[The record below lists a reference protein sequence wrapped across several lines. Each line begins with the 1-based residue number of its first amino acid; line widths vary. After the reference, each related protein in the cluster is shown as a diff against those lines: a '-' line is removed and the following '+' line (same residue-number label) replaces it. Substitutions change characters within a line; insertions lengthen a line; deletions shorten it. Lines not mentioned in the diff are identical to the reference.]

1 MPRFALV
8 GLVFT
13 VLASTRIEAQMEA
26 AAGSG
31 QCSLANSVS
40 GASSFTINCRTGKDQ
55 ADKILSLLNHAL
67 ANKDSKAIDAK
78 LDELLAVANRPIDS
92 EIHAGPIS
100 QSSTGDCRPNNVR
113 SSKATNCDAPPHV
126 TASVQRTVRSNE
138 PEGLWVTSF
147 TLKADR
153 ATTTGDLKLTCSG
166 PCVRASMGHVDSYV
180 FMSGGTGAPDPSD
193 PNTVVY
199 EERPEPMASGQV
211 VRVAVYS
218 KEPVKVISGLLG
230 GNAIEFR
237 R

>member
-8 GLVFT
+8 VLGFT
-13 VLASTRIEAQMEA
+13 VLASTSSEAQTGAA
-26 AAGSG
+26 AAGG
-31 QCSLANSVS
+31 QCSLANS
-40 GASSFTINCRTGKDQ
+40 ASSASGFTINCGTGKEQ
-55 ADKILSLLNHAL
+55 AEKILSVLNHAL
-67 ANKDSKAIDAK
+67 ENRDSKTIDAR
-78 LDELLAVANRPIDS
+78 LDELLAVASRPIDNA
-92 EIHAGPIS
+92 IHVGPIS
-100 QSSTGDCRPNNVR
+100 QSGTGDCSPNKVR
-113 SSKATNCDAPPHV
+113 SNKATNCDAPPRV

-147 TLKADR
+147 TLKADK

-166 PCVRASMGHVDSYV
+166 PCVRAAMGHVDSYV

-199 EERPEPMASGQV
+199 EERPETMASGQV

-218 KEPVKVISGLLG
+218 KEPVKVVSGLLG

>member
-1 MPRFALV
+1 MRRFALV
-8 GLVFT
+8 VLAFT
-13 VLASTRIEAQMEA
+13 VLASTPIEAQTGA
-26 AAGSG
+26 TASGG
-31 QCSLANSVS
+31 QCSLANSAS
-40 GASSFTINCRTGKDQ
+40 GASSFTINCGTGKEQ
-55 ADKILSLLNHAL
+55 ADKILSVLNHAL
-67 ANKDSKAIDAK
+67 ASKDPKTIDAK
-78 LDELLAVANRPIDS
+78 LDELLAVANRPIDN

-100 QSSTGDCRPNNVR
+100 QSSTDDCSPNNVR
-113 SSKATNCDAPPHV
+113 SNKATNCDAPPHV

-147 TLKADR
+147 TLKADK

-166 PCVRASMGHVDSYV
+166 PCIRSAMGHVDSY
-180 FMSGGTGAPDPSD
+180 FFTTGGTGAPDPSD

-199 EERPEPMASGQV
+199 EERQEPMASGQV

-218 KEPVKVISGLLG
+218 KEPVKVVSGSLG

>member
-8 GLVFT
+8 VLAFT
-13 VLASTRIEAQMEA
+13 VLASTPIAAQTA
-26 AAGSG
+26 AAATSG
-31 QCSLANSVS
+31 QCSLANSAS
-40 GASSFTINCRTGKDQ
+40 GASSFTINCGTGKEQ
-55 ADKILSLLNHAL
+55 ADKILSVLNYAL

-78 LDELLAVANRPIDS
+78 LDALLAVANRPIDD
-92 EIHAGPIS
+92 EIHAAPIS
-100 QSSTGDCRPNNVR
+100 QSSAGDFGSNKVR
-113 SSKATNCDAPPHV
+113 SNKATNGDAPPHV

-147 TLKADR
+147 TLKADK

-166 PCVRASMGHVDSYV
+166 PCVRAAMGHVDSYV

-193 PNTVVY
+193 PNIVVY

-218 KEPVKVISGLLG
+218 KEPVKVVSGWLG